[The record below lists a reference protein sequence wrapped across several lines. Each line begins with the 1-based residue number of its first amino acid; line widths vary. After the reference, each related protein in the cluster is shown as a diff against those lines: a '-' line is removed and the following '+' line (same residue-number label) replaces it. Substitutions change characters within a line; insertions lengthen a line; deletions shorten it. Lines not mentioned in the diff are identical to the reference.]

1 MKITLNLAT
10 RPYIDMGPA
19 LRQLRIVIGGLLVLS
34 VGCAFGLH
42 LLHNQAEQVRA
53 QARALD
59 ARIAEVGAER
69 LSYQSLMQKPDNA
82 LLLRQTD
89 ALNKLFE
96 LKAFS
101 WTLAMEN
108 LETVLPAGV
117 QVSTLEPTREK
128 DGHIS
133 VRLRVVGP
141 RDRAVDLVR
150 NLEHSKRFLMPR
162 IVGENA
168 ETSSGMNAMR
178 QQEPISASSRFTV
191 DIIADYNPPAPG
203 ERKPTLVAVKQEGPL
218 AAPAPV
224 QIAGRPMPMQ
234 RPMNSA
240 GPGFGNMRPPQASHF
255 DPHQPPPPGPMR
267 HSGKPSP
274 YSGGAQ

>member
-10 RPYIDMGPA
+10 RPYVDMGPA
-19 LRQLRIVIGGLLVLS
+19 LRQLRMAMGALAVLAA
-34 VGCAFGLH
+34 GFAFGSH
-42 LLHNQAEQVRA
+42 LLHNRAE
-53 QARALD
+53 QARARVRSLD
-59 ARIAEVGAER
+59 AQIAELGLER
-69 LSYQSLMQKPDNA
+69 QNYQSLMQRPDNA
-82 LLLRQTD
+82 LLLRQTE

-117 QVSTLEPTREK
+117 QVSTLEPPREK
-128 DGHIS
+128 DGHIA

-168 ETSSGMNAMR
+168 ETSSGMSAMR
-178 QQEPISASSRFTV
+178 QQMEPISASSRFTV

-203 ERKPTLVAVKQEGPL
+203 ERRPTAVAVKPEGAL
-218 AAPAPV
+218 PV
-224 QIAGRPMPMQ
+224 ATPVAQPVNRSMMSGNRAQ
-234 RPMNSA
+234 RPPIGSYD
-240 GPGFGNMRPPQASHF
+240 PPLPNQRLMH
-255 DPHQPPPPGPMR
+255 G
-267 HSGKPSP
+267 GKPSP
-274 YSGGAQ
+274 VGGAR